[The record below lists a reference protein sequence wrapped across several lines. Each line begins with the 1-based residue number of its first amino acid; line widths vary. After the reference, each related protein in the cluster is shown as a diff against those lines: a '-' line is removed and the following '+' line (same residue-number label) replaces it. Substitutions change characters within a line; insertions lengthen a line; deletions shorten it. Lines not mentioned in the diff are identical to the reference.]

1 MFKGFCCQFQGGY
14 PTFWY
19 TKKRWLKNKNG
30 SRAFTLFSPPKK
42 KTSRIAGVESDASL
56 IFPSTCSTFPIVSPK
71 GFASWHPFPIHFGT
85 PPPFGMFPET
95 SISPTKTWKI
105 RGLKI
110 MRLVNQ
116 PTRKEALWNPYQP
129 LVPLNKTGYDTLI
142 YEGVRYGGRGFG
154 WLATRKRIDFFGGG
168 WILAMGPCKQQ
179 KHFPH
184 TELQGGNTFPSDTCG
199 EITPIGRVITP
210 ATV

>member
-142 YEGVRYGGRGFG
+142 YEGVRYGGRGSG
-154 WLATRKRIDFFGGG
+154 WLATRKRIDFFGGVEF
-168 WILAMGPCKQQ
+168 WQWDLANNKNTS
-179 KHFPH
+179 H
-184 TELQGGNTFPSDTCG
+184 TQNYKVGTPS
-199 EITPIGRVITP
+199 PVIH
-210 ATV
+210 AVK